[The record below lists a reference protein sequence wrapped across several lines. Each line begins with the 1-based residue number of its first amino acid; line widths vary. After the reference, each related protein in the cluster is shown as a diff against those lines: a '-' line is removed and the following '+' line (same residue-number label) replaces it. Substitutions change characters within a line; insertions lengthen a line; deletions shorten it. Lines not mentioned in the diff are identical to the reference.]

1 MPVSGVALTKTL
13 PPLITASTVTNLF
26 ELDIIAYSFA
36 KALLLS
42 CNDDNNKLE
51 TIFNDM
57 SYVNKTFDDSEEL
70 KLFIDSKV
78 VKDSD
83 KLATLNEIFKSL
95 CDLSKSL
102 IKLLMNNRRI
112 DLFDDVSKS
121 FTVLYNDYVGNQEVV
136 LTTASQVESNKLKE
150 IENKVKQLTSKNVN
164 LTNHIDENIVGG
176 FVLRVG
182 DLQYNASLKDQLKK
196 LEQEFLN
203 ISIQ

>member
-1 MPVSGVALTKTL
+1 MNYNRVA
-13 PPLITASTVTNLF
+13 F
-26 ELDIIAYSFA
+26 RYA

-42 CNDDNNKLE
+42 CNDDNNRLK

-57 SYVNKTFDDSEEL
+57 SHVNKTFDDSEEL
-70 KLFIDSKV
+70 KLFIDSKII
-78 VKDSD
+78 KDSD

-121 FTVLYNDYVGNQEVV
+121 FTVLYNDHVGNQEVI

>member
-1 MPVSGVALTKTL
+1 MNYNRVA
-13 PPLITASTVTNLF
+13 F
-26 ELDIIAYSFA
+26 RYA

-42 CNDDNNKLE
+42 CNGDNNKLE

-78 VKDSD
+78 IKDSD

-95 CDLSKSL
+95 CDLSKNL
-102 IKLLMNNRRI
+102 IKLLMKNRRI

-121 FTVLYNDYVGNQEVV
+121 FTVLYNDHAGNQEVI
-136 LTTASQVESNKLKE
+136 LTTASKVEPNKLKE

>member
-1 MPVSGVALTKTL
+1 MNYNRVA
-13 PPLITASTVTNLF
+13 F
-26 ELDIIAYSFA
+26 RYA

-42 CNDDNNKLE
+42 CNGDNNKLE

-102 IKLLMNNRRI
+102 IKLLMKNRRI

-121 FTVLYNDYVGNQEVV
+121 FTVLYNDHAGNQEVI
-136 LTTASQVESNKLKE
+136 LTTASKVESNKLKE